1 MTTVI
6 TIPVA
11 AEPILFSVTEETIES
26 QAANMLTMSGA
37 TSGGLAEVR
46 SAKSRVVKART
57 TIEAERK
64 AAKEPYKLAGEGIDA
79 RAKKLV
85 AMLTP
90 IEEHLVNEIKQAEA
104 REAAEE
110 AKKLDERFAER
121 KERLN
126 AAGGCNASPAS
137 VRMMNDLVFSEFLI
151 EVAEQNRQRRE
162 REEAD
167 RIERERLA
175 AEREASRIEAEK
187 LKAERDAER
196 EALRIEAEK
205 LKAERDAE
213 RESLRRERE
222 ALDAEKQKIE
232 AARPVTVPSSESLR
246 PVQPVAVPVNTP
258 TDREKVEQWAG
269 RVALMKPP
277 TLADAAMFTLLED
290 CIRTFAQQILEVVK

>member
-90 IEEHLVNEIKQAEA
+90 IEKHLVNEIQQAEA

-162 REEAD
+162 QEEAY
-167 RIERERLA
+167 
-175 AEREASRIEAEK
+175 RIEAEK

-196 EALRIEAEK
+196 EANRIKAEK

-213 RESLRRERE
+213 REALRRERE
-222 ALDAEKQKIE
+222 ALDAEKRAIE

-246 PVQPVAVPVNTP
+246 PVQPVAVPVNGP
-258 TDREKVEQWAG
+258 TDRERIEQWAG

-277 TLADAAMFTLLED
+277 MLADAAMFTLLED